1 MAGIF
6 DYQAGELNQVKK
18 MTETILESS
27 KGWTPKMVEWVCIEA
42 IRCTPEYERGWEFG
56 LALGDDVNEAIRIGP
71 CWAEDYE
78 WGDPATNYQ
87 TMAMLIK
94 DTIEYNRESKGMGE
108 YTLAADLGRWEG
120 YNYILQIKGMDDEI
134 RPVPKMLVEEL
145 VDILKEKAMK
155 EDWREE

>member
-1 MAGIF
+1 MM
-6 DYQAGELNQVKK
+6 K
-18 MTETILESS
+18 MTETILEPS

-42 IRCTPEYERGWEFG
+42 IRGTYEYQRGWEFG
-56 LALGDDVNEAIRIGP
+56 LALGDDVKEAIRIGP

-78 WGDPATNYQ
+78 WGDPETNYQ

-94 DTIEYNRESKGMGE
+94 DTVEYNRESEGMGE

-120 YNYILQIKGMDDEI
+120 YNRSLLIQGMEDEI
-134 RPVPKMLVEEL
+134 RPVPDMLVEEL
-145 VDILKEKAMK
+145 VEILKEKAMK